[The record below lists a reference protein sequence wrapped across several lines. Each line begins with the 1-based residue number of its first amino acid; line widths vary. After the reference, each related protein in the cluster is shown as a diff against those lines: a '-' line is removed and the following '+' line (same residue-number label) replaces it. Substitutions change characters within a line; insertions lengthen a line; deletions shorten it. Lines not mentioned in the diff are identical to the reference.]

1 MDTLK
6 KYNYE
11 KEFDIE
17 TKGYSKKAK
26 KSFRKCV
33 EYETKI
39 LASAVFTSVWFGPS
53 CSIFMVFP
61 F

>member
-33 EYETKI
+33 EYETKKNPI
-39 LASAVFTSVWFGPS
+39 RDRLKKKLESREKEGW
-53 CSIFMVFP
+53 
-61 F
+61 